1 MTWSRGLY
9 SFKHI
14 GGTGTA
20 AASIRNWSRTV
31 IALPTPSRV
40 VIVMRAA
47 FVHLFC
53 ITFGYRSAK
62 LLVTECARSHSEIS
76 GTRFAR
82 SACAM
87 RWRPMF
93 YCMAFF
99 LSPRLLLVVLFC
111 VNEIFSPAH
120 TALSFAVNAR
130 FFRGAGDVLTSQQQ
144 ILYLWVAEEC

>member
-87 RWRPMF
+87 RWRAMF

-99 LSPRLLLVVLFC
+99 LSTRVVLC
-111 VNEIFSPAH
+111 KRNILASTHSAKLCGKRAIFPWCRRCTYQPA
-120 TALSFAVNAR
+120 TNPLFM
-130 FFRGAGDVLTSQQQ
+130 GG
-144 ILYLWVAEEC
+144 